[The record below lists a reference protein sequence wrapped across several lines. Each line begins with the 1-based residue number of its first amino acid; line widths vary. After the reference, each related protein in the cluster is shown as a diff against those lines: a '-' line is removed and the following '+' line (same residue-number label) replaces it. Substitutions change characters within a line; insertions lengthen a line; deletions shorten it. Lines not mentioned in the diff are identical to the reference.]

1 MAPRRLVGLG
11 LRPMLQH
18 LLGERFSLRIHT
30 EKNPLAG
37 YALTLGD
44 GDHKMRTSS
53 PLDATSDSKLP
64 AKLELDKEGFII
76 PPPGRPNILYLP
88 PQGGVAHLTAA
99 HASMAMFCSYLAR
112 LLQRPITDQTGLSG
126 DFDFRLQ
133 FAPENAASS
142 EAADDSGIPRAS
154 DPAPTLTRAVAAQ
167 LGLKLTAKR
176 VPVDVLIIDHCE
188 RTPVEN

>member
-1 MAPRRLVGLG
+1 
-11 LRPMLQH
+11 
-18 LLGERFSLRIHT
+18 
-30 EKNPLAG
+30 
-37 YALTLGD
+37 
-44 GDHKMRTSS
+44 
-53 PLDATSDSKLP
+53 
-64 AKLELDKEGFII
+64 
-76 PPPGRPNILYLP
+76 
-88 PQGGVAHLTAA
+88 
-99 HASMAMFCSYLAR
+99 MAMFCSYLAR
-112 LLQRPITDQTGLSG
+112 LLQRPVTDQTGLSG
-126 DFDFRLQ
+126 EFDFRLQ